1 MDFFETVARRHCY
14 RGPLDPAPIPRDVL
28 GRILAA
34 GCAAPSGKNAQTTTF
49 VVVDDPA
56 VLARIRPLHAQP
68 AWQTAPAMIAC
79 ITDTAPPPVYHGFSF
94 AVEDCAAAVQTMLL
108 ALTALGYASVW
119 VDGAVLLEGRA
130 EALAKILG
138 LPADKTVR
146 IMLPVGR
153 PLEPAA
159 PPPKKAVSERGWFNR
174 YGEEPVEA

>member
-1 MDFFETVARRHCY
+1 MDFFDTVARRHCY
-14 RGPLDPAPIPRDVL
+14 RGPMDPAPIPRADL
-28 GRILAA
+28 TRILEA

-56 VLARIRPLHAQP
+56 VLARIRPLHAQA
-68 AWQTAPAMIAC
+68 AWQQAPAMIAC
-79 ITDTAPPPVYHGFSF
+79 ITDSAPAAVYHGFSF

-119 VDGAVLLEGRA
+119 VDGAVRLEGRA
-130 EALAKILG
+130 QALAGILG
-138 LPADKTVR
+138 LPEGKTVR

-159 PPPKKAVSERGWFNR
+159 PPPKKAVGERAWYNA
-174 YGEEPVEA
+174 YGEEPVGA